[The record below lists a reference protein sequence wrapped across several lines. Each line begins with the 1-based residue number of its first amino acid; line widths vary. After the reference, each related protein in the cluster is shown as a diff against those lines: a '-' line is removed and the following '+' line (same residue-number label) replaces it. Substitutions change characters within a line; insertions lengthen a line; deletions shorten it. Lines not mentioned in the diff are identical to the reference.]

1 MRYLSLVSL
10 AFMTLSSI
18 GMAVELPDNSGSVN
32 SDKRVCRCCP
42 PIEHLKQSNNLMEVA
57 ILVNGKPIPEFYH
70 ERHRHIVVP
79 KTGVEYTIQVKNL
92 SDQRV
97 LLVASV
103 DGLSVMN
110 GEVFSGKGG
119 SGYVIAPYSTFNIQ
133 GWRRGTDQIATF
145 LFESPENSVA
155 DRKGTDSQI
164 GKIRLIAIMEKQE
177 VVPLNIISSVPAP
190 ASRTKGQPG
199 TGTASGRELIS
210 KVVNVE
216 FRRSS
221 IEQEI
226 NLTYDTAESFAKRGI
241 QISDYSVKSTK

>member
-1 MRYLSLVSL
+1 MRYPSLVSL
-10 AFMTLSSI
+10 AFLTLSSI

-32 SDKRVCRCCP
+32 SDKTVCRCCP
-42 PIEHLKQSNNLMEVA
+42 PIKYLNQSKNLMEVA
-57 ILVNGKPIPEFYH
+57 ILVNGMPIPEFYH

-92 SDQRV
+92 SDKRV

-119 SGYVIAPYSTFNIQ
+119 SGYVIAPYSTFEIQ

-145 LFESPENSVA
+145 LFESPENSDA
-155 DRKGTDSQI
+155 AHKGVDSQI
-164 GKIRLIAIMEKQE
+164 GTIRLIAIMEKVE
-177 VVPLNIISSVPAP
+177 TPILSSVHAP
-190 ASRTKGQPG
+190 ASRAIGQPG

-226 NLTYDTAESFAKRGI
+226 NLIYDTAESFAKRGI
-241 QISDYSVKSTK
+241 QISDYSAKSTK